1 MLNAK
6 RIESTIQPQTIFKLN
21 DGTYYYNYDIKSK
34 VVTVIDEDGIEKEE
48 TRYNYIQVQ
57 LRGVPSYARCTQAII
72 RAFIT
77 EDEEFELI
85 NKHAAQGIDLED
97 ADTEYE
103 KYLALLKEIK
113 YKVKVDFNLAH
124 ADPIG
129 EAKQKVL
136 FKISEYDSSSA
147 VNEFI
152 YQGVHMWLNKETRN
166 GLLMRLNAEKAAG
179 KTETTLWFGMLSFTL
194 NIEAASNMI
203 NALEVYAS
211 ECYDRTA
218 THKATVNTLTSIED
232 IKSYDYTTGYPE
244 KLDFNV

>member
-6 RIESTIQPQTIFKLN
+6 RIESTIHPQTIFKLN
-21 DGTYYYNYDIKSK
+21 DGTFYYNYDIKSE
-34 VVTVIDEDGIEKEE
+34 VVTVIDENGTEREE

-57 LRGVPSYARCTQAII
+57 LRGVPSYARCAQAII

-85 NKHAAQGIDLED
+85 NKHAAQDIDLED
-97 ADTEYE
+97 VDTEYE
-103 KYLALLKEIK
+103 KYLALLKEVK
-113 YKVKVDFNLAH
+113 YKVKVDFNLVP
-124 ADPIG
+124 ADPTK
-129 EAKQKVL
+129 EARQKVL

-152 YQGVHMWLNKETRN
+152 YQGIHMWLNKETRN

-179 KTETTLWFGMLSFTL
+179 KTETTLWFGVLSFTL
-194 NIEAASNMI
+194 NIEAVSNMI

-218 THKATVNTLTSIED
+218 SHKAAVNALTSIED
-232 IKSYDYTTGYPE
+232 IENYDYTVGYPD
-244 KLDFNV
+244 KLIF